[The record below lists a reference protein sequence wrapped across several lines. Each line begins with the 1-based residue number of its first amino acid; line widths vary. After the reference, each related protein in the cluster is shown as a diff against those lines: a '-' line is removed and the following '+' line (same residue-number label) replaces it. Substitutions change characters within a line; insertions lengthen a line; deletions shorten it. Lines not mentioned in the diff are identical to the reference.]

1 MKKQILYLVLFLIN
15 SITALKAYRSIEVVN
30 DTLVKTRQHGL
41 HYLKQ
46 NQTAA
51 FTHSVTFC
59 LRFNYQRFAK
69 GDKAAIWSIRE
80 PGSWVHFMFISAQYP
95 ATWLYFGNNH
105 RPNAHSNW
113 VLQDPVTNDFNIW
126 RMNTWHSL
134 CIAYNKKT
142 SHLAVVK
149 VSSTFYLP
157 LH

>member
-1 MKKQILYLVLFLIN
+1 MKTQILYLVLFLIN

-46 NQTAA
+46 NQTAT
-51 FTHSVTFC
+51 FTNSVTFC
-59 LRFNYQRFAK
+59 LRFNYKRF
-69 GDKAAIWSIRE
+69 GIWNEAVIWKIKE
-80 PGSWVHFMFISAQYP
+80 PGLLILSARYP
-95 ATWLYFGNNH
+95 ATWLHFGNNH

-113 VLQDPVTNDFNIW
+113 VLQDPNTNDFNMW

-142 SHLAVVK
+142 SHIAVVK
-149 VSSTFYLP
+149 VSSTS
-157 LH
+157 